1 MAIAFMLLMSLIVG
15 GLLTGA
21 VIAVVL
27 NGIKDRQWPVL
38 QRRRVVYRGFIP
50 R

>member
-1 MAIAFMLLMSLIVG
+1 MSVIVG

-21 VIAVVL
+21 VAAGVL
-27 NGIKDRQWPVL
+27 SGIRDRQWPVL
-38 QRRRVVYRGFIP
+38 RRRRVVYRGFVP